1 MNEGENQKKKHL
13 KIFLPFFVIAFIF
26 SIMIAGLFS
35 GTGNVL
41 PAEEEEVTKYQA
53 IGNQLNV
60 NWEWIMLIDM
70 YQAEFAKTDFSQ
82 QNPVHTALNCL
93 KITIDVYSEEE
104 DDDGDEHWEYDY
116 SDYAN
121 GAEEILSYFGLPADT
136 NDVNLV
142 VRTIERMDSD
152 KYRIKMEP
160 YPELEE
166 VLNTYYHFPEDM
178 LSEILEL
185 NEVHYFAEAYGQDL
199 FNGSDGI
206 FEGEISGQVP
216 AIGMKI
222 PLYYQYQEPWRNVKF
237 GDGTISTSGCSIT
250 CISMVFNY
258 VNSLS
263 LSPDQVAAWAGT
275 KYHVRGSGAS
285 WDIFPAAA
293 KRWGVHCTGLGK
305 NMNNVIA
312 ALSEGK
318 PVIASMD
325 KGTFTKGGHFIVLRG
340 ITEDGKILVNDPNDN
355 AKKQHFNKS
364 FDVGLIKR
372 EAKQFWSFE

>member
-1 MNEGENQKKKHL
+1 MIEGGKKGKYF
-13 KIFLPFFVIAFIF
+13 KFLIPFFALGLLFI
-26 SIMIAGLFS
+26 ILIAGLFG

-41 PAEEEEVTKYQA
+41 PAEEEEVTEYQI

-60 NWEWIMLIDM
+60 SWEWIMLIDM
-70 YQAEFAKTDFSQ
+70 YQAELTGTSFNQ
-82 QNPVHTALNCL
+82 QNPVYTALNCL
-93 KITIDVYSEEE
+93 KVTIDVYSREE
-104 DDDGDEHWEYDY
+104 DEDGDEHWEYDY

-136 NDVNLV
+136 RDVNLV
-142 VRTIERMDSD
+142 VRTIQRRNSD
-152 KYRIKMEP
+152 RYRIKMETYSDFKEVLDTYYRFP
-160 YPELEE
+160 QEMVSEMLELEE
-166 VLNTYYHFPEDM
+166 VHY
-178 LSEILEL
+178 LS
-185 NEVHYFAEAYGQDL
+185 EAYGQDL

-206 FEGEISGQVP
+206 FEGEIIGQLP

-222 PLYYQYQEPWRNVKF
+222 PLYYQYQEPWRNIKY
-237 GDGTISTSGCSIT
+237 GDGTIATSGCSLT
-250 CISMVFNY
+250 CIAMVFNY

-263 LSPDQVAAWAGT
+263 LTPDQVAAWAGT
-275 KYHVRGSGAS
+275 TYHVKGAGAS
-285 WDIFPAAA
+285 WSIFPAAA
-293 KRWGVHCTGLGK
+293 KKWGVRCTGLGK
-305 NMNNVIA
+305 NMNSVVT

-355 AKKQHFNKS
+355 ANKQHFYKS